1 MTTSPSI
8 EIDDATRRGHE
19 RFKSLIRFKVTVRG
33 KVKMLSW
40 DEWMQ
45 WQATRDPL
53 NEDPEMAERVRTELK
68 EARRG
73 PGISRRR

>member
-1 MTTSPSI
+1 MTTTPSI
-8 EIDDATRRGHE
+8 EVDEFTKAGHE
-19 RFKSLIRFKVTVRG
+19 RFKSTIRFKVTVHG
-33 KVKMLSW
+33 KTKLLSW

-53 NEDPEMAERVRTELK
+53 NEDPETAERVRQQIIDS
-68 EARRG
+68 RRG